1 MRGRGGGHGR
11 PRSSI
16 WGLHWGGMNPWING
30 DLHPVAVSG
39 GGACQYAGAQRLV
52 VRRVWGGWVRLTLE
66 AGEYEDLGLAV
77 GRDDAAH
84 GLDQH
89 LDLALKDPVPT
100 SVCKCGM

>member
-1 MRGRGGGHGR
+1 MGVAWRAEGF
-11 PRSSI
+11 
-16 WGLHWGGMNPWING
+16 
-30 DLHPVAVSG
+30 DVAVSG